1 MVYPGDRS
9 FRGSPSARSNSEIR
23 LAGLSEMRPARRR
36 LPHSSS
42 VLVALVLAAI
52 LLVIA
57 MILAPIFL
65 LVPMV
70 LATILHNVL
79 SWGSHILGLLVLLK
93 FPCWEMDD
101 NAQRQ
106 R

>member
-1 MVYPGDRS
+1 
-9 FRGSPSARSNSEIR
+9 
-23 LAGLSEMRPARRR
+23 LL
-36 LPHSSS
+36 HSSS

-57 MILAPIFL
+57 MILATIFL

-79 SWGSHILGLLVLLK
+79 SWGSHVLGLLVLLNL
-93 FPCWEMDD
+93 PCWEMDD
-101 NAQRQ
+101 DAKCQR
-106 R
+106 RISGASPRMTIGSSWPKSK